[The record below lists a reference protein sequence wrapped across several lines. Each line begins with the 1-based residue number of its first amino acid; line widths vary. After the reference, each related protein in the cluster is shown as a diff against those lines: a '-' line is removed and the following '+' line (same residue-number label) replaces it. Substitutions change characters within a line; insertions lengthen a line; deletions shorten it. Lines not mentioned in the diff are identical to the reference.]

1 MAVRKHMKTIKKKI
15 KKTIHKVRRLT
26 KRQKSY
32 KRTNQI
38 LKLKNTMN
46 EMEKKM
52 QQRISIIR
60 PDYRGQ
66 RTNEIED
73 RIQSEENK

>member
-1 MAVRKHMKTIKKKI
+1 
-15 KKTIHKVRRLT
+15 
-26 KRQKSY
+26 
-32 KRTNQI
+32 
-38 LKLKNTMN
+38 MN